1 MDHEN
6 FKEDIQCSNIGKK
19 GAILKSN
26 TADCLIGITKIFT

>member
-19 GAILKSN
+19 GA
-26 TADCLIGITKIFT
+26 TIGITKIFT